1 MQDVLHEELITL
13 QKNLQTIQSASQQI
27 ELMKATAQNV
37 VTAVQAIQQR
47 YEEHL
52 PATLAALTKQQ
63 YQEFQSLEAHYKT
76 TVAELVE
83 NLNTVKDKIALY
95 YEKQHEAIN
104 ENLGK
109 YQSVVTAV
117 GNLEQAIR
125 QVDFPEKFVSLD
137 AHIVKIYAEIQQ
149 DIAELQA
156 VKQHHDDHLA
166 AVQAAHQ
173 YFLQALTSQAEEKL
187 QATIQQFTTQSQ
199 GLAQNLQTAQQ
210 HFEQQTTDQKNAT
223 QQLFDEITTQHQ
235 SLYTQTL
242 QTNATIQEQIEVQ
255 VKAMLQSFQQQ
266 QTALDMFVARYEKL
280 VQYTYA
286 VEQKI
291 TELNFPQ
298 KLALIAEQL
307 ANLEQTVEDKLG
319 VFKSE
324 VSRYWNDLDS
334 KIATFKKQT
343 EGHLQVVE
351 GHELLLQTQIEQL
364 QRHLQQQIQESSKEE
379 MTLLKEQN
387 EFLNT
392 QLKSQNQ
399 QLFYLLMAVLGI
411 GLVIILQTILI
422 VMK

>member
-1 MQDVLHEELITL
+1 
-13 QKNLQTIQSASQQI
+13 
-27 ELMKATAQNV
+27 
-37 VTAVQAIQQR
+37 
-47 YEEHL
+47 
-52 PATLAALTKQQ
+52 LAALTKQQ

-76 TVAELVE
+76 TVAELIE
-83 NLNTVKDKIALY
+83 NLYIVKDKIALY

-109 YQSVVTAV
+109 YQAVVTTV

-137 AHIVKIYAEIQQ
+137 THIVKIYAEIQQ

-173 YFLQALTSQAEEKL
+173 YFLQQLTAQAEEKL
-187 QATIQQFTTQSQ
+187 QATIQQFTVQSQ
-199 GLAQNLQTAQQ
+199 GLVQNLQTAQQ
-210 HFEQQTTDQKNAT
+210 HFEQQTTNQKNAT

-235 SLYTQTL
+235 ALYTQTIK
-242 QTNATIQEQIEVQ
+242 TSTAIQEYIEQQI
-255 VKAMLQSFQQQ
+255 KGMLQAFEQQ
-266 QTALDMFVARYEKL
+266 QTALTTFVARYEKL

-307 ANLEQTVEDKLG
+307 ANLEQTVEEKLG

-343 EGHLQVVE
+343 EGHLQAVE

-364 QRHLQQQIQESSKEE
+364 QRHLQQQIQESSSEE
-379 MTLLKEQN
+379 ILLLKEQN

-392 QLKSQNQ
+392 QLKNQNQ

-422 VMK
+422 VIK